1 MLVDSHCHLDFK
13 DFDGEL
19 DAIMARAA
27 ARGVHTM
34 VTIGTKLRE
43 FDRVR
48 AIAERYDHVYC
59 TVGVHPHE
67 AEAEDAAA
75 SVDRLVA
82 LAQHP
87 KVVGIGETG
96 LDFYYDHSPRD
107 QQAKV
112 FAMHIEA
119 ARQTGLPLI
128 IHCRD
133 ADPEMART
141 LKEARARGPVSGL
154 IHCFSSTEEL
164 STAAL
169 EVGFSISLSG
179 IVTFKNAVE
188 LRKIAEKIPDDR
200 LLVETDAPYLAPVPH
215 RGKRNEPAFV
225 ADTAAFLAQLRGV
238 TPELLAQQTTDNFF
252 KLFAKAARP
261 AAQPA
266 A

>member
-1 MLVDSHCHLDFK
+1 MLVDSHCHLDFQ

-27 ARGVHTM
+27 RRGVGTM

-59 TVGVHPHE
+59 SVGVHPHE
-67 AEAEDAAA
+67 AAAEDAT
-75 SVDRLVA
+75 SVDRLVE

-107 QQAKV
+107 RQAKV

-133 ADPEMART
+133 AD
-141 LKEARARGPVSGL
+141 RGNGRDAQGGAGEGPGL
-154 IHCFSSTEEL
+154 RID
-164 STAAL
+164 
-169 EVGFSISLSG
+169 
-179 IVTFKNAVE
+179 
-188 LRKIAEKIPDDR
+188 P
-200 LLVETDAPYLAPVPH
+200 LLQLH
-215 RGKRNEPAFV
+215 RGTVRRRPGGWV
-225 ADTAAFLAQLRGV
+225 LHLAVGHRYV
-238 TPELLAQQTTDNFF
+238 
-252 KLFAKAARP
+252 
-261 AAQPA
+261 
-266 A
+266 

>member
-27 ARGVHTM
+27 ARDVHTM
-34 VTIGTKLRE
+34 VTIGTKLWE

-67 AEAEDAAA
+67 AEAEDAA
-75 SVDRLVA
+75 SIDRLVE

-107 QQAKV
+107 RQAKV
-112 FAMHIEA
+112 FDMHIEA
-119 ARQTGLPLI
+119 SRQTGLPLI

-133 ADPEMART
+133 ADVEMAAI
-141 LKEARARGPVSGL
+141 LRAANGKGPVPGL
-154 IHCFSSTEEL
+154 IHCFSSTETL
-164 STAAL
+164 SEAAL
-169 EVGFSISLSG
+169 EIGFSISLSG

-188 LRKIAEKIPDDR
+188 LRKIAEKIPIER
-200 LLVETDAPYLAPVPH
+200 MLVETDSPNLAPVPH
-215 RGKRNEPAFV
+215 RGRRNEPSFV
-225 ADTAAFLAQLRGV
+225 ADTAAFIAQLRGI
-238 TPELLAQQTTDNFF
+238 TLEELAEKTTDNFF
-252 KLFAKAARP
+252 KLFAKTVRP
-261 AAQPA
+261 AAPA
-266 A
+266 QA

>member
-1 MLVDSHCHLDFK
+1 MLVDSHCHLDFP
-13 DFDGEL
+13 DFAGEL

-27 ARGVHTM
+27 ARGVGTM
-34 VTIGTKLRE
+34 VTIGTRLRE

-48 AIAERYDHVYC
+48 AIAERFDHVYC
-59 TVGVHPHE
+59 SVGVHPHE
-67 AEAEDAAA
+67 AAAEDAT
-75 SVDRLVA
+75 SVDRLVE

-107 QQAKV
+107 RQAGV

-133 ADPEMART
+133 ADPEMAQT
-141 LKEARARGPVSGL
+141 LKEARARGPISGL

-215 RGKRNEPAFV
+215 RGKRNEPAYV
-225 ADTAAFLAQLRGV
+225 ADTAAFVAQLRDV
-238 TPELLAQQTTDNFF
+238 TPEALAQQTTDNFF
-252 KLFAKAARP
+252 KLFAKSVRP
-261 AAQPA
+261 AVQPVA
-266 A
+266 